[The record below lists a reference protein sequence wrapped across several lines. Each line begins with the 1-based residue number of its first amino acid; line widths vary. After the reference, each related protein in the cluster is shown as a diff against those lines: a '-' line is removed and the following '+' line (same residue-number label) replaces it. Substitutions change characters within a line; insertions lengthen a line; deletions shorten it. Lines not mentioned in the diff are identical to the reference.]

1 MNFKWDTVISA
12 AVPSPQANG
21 WHCRPWFVF
30 GVENDQLVEFRVY
43 TVYTIFRLMFK
54 SSCPKSASHTSWIFF
69 GVQITMITFFAAVIA
84 MSFSHIWPFSPVI
97 RFHWFHWSFPL
108 MLHTTRKRNLALAL
122 NGFMNLGPL
131 ASSNQI
137 WQAGKSSIEF
147 GDFLANQ
154 FLAPE
159 GIYWW

>member
-1 MNFKWDTVISA
+1 
-12 AVPSPQANG
+12 
-21 WHCRPWFVF
+21 
-30 GVENDQLVEFRVY
+30 
-43 TVYTIFRLMFK
+43 
-54 SSCPKSASHTSWIFF
+54 
-69 GVQITMITFFAAVIA
+69 
-84 MSFSHIWPFSPVI
+84 
-97 RFHWFHWSFPL
+97 
-108 MLHTTRKRNLALAL
+108 
-122 NGFMNLGPL
+122 MNLGPL